1 MVLIRGVALVGL
13 LGYLSPLTC
22 LLCCWYFLS
31 SLDTP
36 FFFPSFLPLIQ
47 SFIHSNKM
55 KLTTFLPLILAVSTQ
70 AASIMPQQSNG
81 EVLHPQQQQQQQEQ
95 NWQHN
100 AQLDSAQG
108 ASGSGSREEADISTN
123 WGQGQQQGPQQQPP
137 QQQPPQQQQQQQQRQ
152 SLDFSSEQKGGSQQ
166 DTQSS
171 SSSNGKND
179 DDLQKLSHAAQALV
193 QKVNDSA
200 TCLAKHL
207 GDTPVTSLK
216 LEQIIHLL
224 QSNSREC
231 LGDISSIKGFPL
243 VGDLLHGMFC
253 VVLCFNYDL
262 RLSGKNHR

>member
-1 MVLIRGVALVGL
+1 
-13 LGYLSPLTC
+13 
-22 LLCCWYFLS
+22 
-31 SLDTP
+31 
-36 FFFPSFLPLIQ
+36 
-47 SFIHSNKM
+47 M

-81 EVLHPQQQQQQQEQ
+81 EVLHPQQQQQQQQQEQ

-108 ASGSGSREEADISTN
+108 ASGSGSREEAGISTN

-137 QQQPPQQQQQQQQRQ
+137 QQQQQQQQKRQ

-166 DTQSS
+166 DTQNSSSSSS
-171 SSSNGKND
+171 SSSNCKND

-193 QKVNDSA
+193 QKVNDSV

-243 VGDLLHGMFC
+243 VGDLLYGMFC

-262 RLSGKNHR
+262 